1 MASSA
6 LETDG
11 NWLKGAPFGHK
22 RSGSS
27 KNDSKDSIPSV
38 NGRASPATAAGA
50 TPHRN
55 TPTENRGVDLPA
67 PKDRRPPLSARSLQ
81 YTSTPTDPGQPPTPP
96 PKDSPYHEQGTP
108 NRDSMVSERSD
119 ATSVYAHRPRNLS
132 RSGSIYSL
140 SRTSFSNQISQ
151 LTAIKLPE
159 ASSFSDSISGITAS
173 PKAAKALRDAAEQI
187 LSWIRKASDVLQDL
201 DASDDAEWAAAAGR
215 EGLGEVD
222 HAIKRFQTLV
232 QVYVDS
238 VERLQLREDA
248 FTILSED
255 MKHVVEQLEKVA
267 QEWQKVKETLNTVK
281 KQVELAMEW
290 QELRNS
296 VFEDIAQEA
305 AKVSRQIFEM
315 EEKRY
320 MSEPAADHLDNAAG
334 IDIDELETIVEEAP
348 GSARQTK
355 QGSGAFAAQLFPP
368 LSPLNSSNPG
378 MAQDDSNI
386 LGLFAR
392 MQPLRASLDFLP
404 MRLANFQNRA
414 SAMFPTACQELKI
427 GRDDLEQQ
435 WQKLESDAEALR
447 RELGEDRW
455 LLVFRNAAKQATRMI
470 DSVSRSITKL
480 DEALDSNTQL
490 HHAPATLKKV
500 ESYEAK
506 KMHYCPAIER
516 VLAIVERGV
525 KDRLTVN
532 GEILRLQTDIQSR
545 WRSTLMDLKN
555 MDSNL
560 ATYDKPATAQ
570 PLRDS
575 VSSMLSSD
583 RSFLSTTAE
592 SRGSSPASSIRTPSR
607 NGSQHGPAAPYSNG
621 KPRETTPPSQPQPA
635 TPSETR
641 VSSLPS
647 SAIQSRIPRK
657 TPLTRSSAHESIRS
671 ASWSPNNQTSPGTP
685 SRSNEPKENFDN
697 SSARPRWNTSTRS
710 SDVGHNFKPLS
721 ATEPSPYSK
730 TPRKR
735 TPSRAGTPSLSP
747 SHSVSPRGSTGLS
760 LSPGPASQPIA
771 KQTRRLSNLSLS
783 QSALTPSPTAG
794 TPQHTPKTSNAS
806 NVPSSPLSSTV
817 AGSRSGSS
825 MTNRGYVKRTS
836 VVPQSSPRVASNA
849 SQSSPRNPSSVPSA
863 TANRRQSR
871 GTSAGT
877 GKAAHPKPFRP

>member
-1 MASSA
+1 M
-6 LETDG
+6 
-11 NWLKGAPFGHK
+11 KGSPSDHK
-22 RSGSS
+22 RGGSS
-27 KNDSKDSIPSV
+27 NNNSKGSLPNA
-38 NGRASPATAAGA
+38 NGQASPATVAGA
-50 TPHRN
+50 PASRN
-55 TPTENRGVDLPA
+55 TSTSTRGVDLPA
-67 PKDRRPPLSARSLQ
+67 QRDRIPFLSARSMQHPLN
-81 YTSTPTDPGQPPTPP
+81 STDLSQPPTPP
-96 PKDSPYHEQGTP
+96 PKDISYHEQGTP
-108 NRDSMVSERSD
+108 KRDSMVSEKSD
-119 ATSVYAHRPRNLS
+119 ATSVYGHRPRNLS

-159 ASSFSDSISGITAS
+159 ASSFSDSISGISAS

-222 HAIKRFQTLV
+222 QAINRFQTLV

-238 VERLQLREDA
+238 VEGLQLRDDA
-248 FTILSED
+248 SALSPED
-255 MKHVVEQLEKVA
+255 MKHVVEQLEKVVS
-267 QEWQKVKETLNTVK
+267 EWQKVKETLNTVK

-305 AKVSRQIFEM
+305 EKISRQIFEM
-315 EEKRY
+315 EERRH
-320 MSEPAADHLDNAAG
+320 MSEPAADHMDNAAG

-348 GSARQTK
+348 RSTTQTD
-355 QGSGAFAAQLFPP
+355 QGSGNLAAQLFPP
-368 LSPLNSSNPG
+368 LSPLNSTSPG

-404 MRLANFQNRA
+404 MRLAAFQNRA
-414 SAMFPTACQELKI
+414 STMFPTACQELNI

-435 WQKLESDAEALR
+435 CQRLKSDAEALKK
-447 RELGEDRW
+447 ELGEDRW

-470 DSVSRSITKL
+470 DSVSRSVTKL

-532 GEILRLQTDIQSR
+532 GEIVRLQTDIQSR
-545 WRSTLMDLKN
+545 WRSALMDLKN
-555 MDSNL
+555 MDSTL
-560 ATYDKPATAQ
+560 ATFDKPATAQ

-592 SRGSSPASSIRTPSR
+592 SRGSSPASSVRTPSR
-607 NGSQHGPAAPYSNG
+607 NGSQHGPAAPYANG

-635 TPSETR
+635 TPNETR
-641 VSSLPS
+641 ISSLPS
-647 SAIQSRIPRK
+647 SAVQSRIPRK

-671 ASWSPNNQTSPGTP
+671 VSWSPNKQTSPGTP
-685 SRSNEPKENFDN
+685 SRSNGPTENFDN
-697 SSARPRWNTSTRS
+697 SPARPRWNTSTRS
-710 SDVGHNFKPLS
+710 SDLGHNFKPLS
-721 ATEPSPYSK
+721 ATEPSPYRK
-730 TPRKR
+730 TPPKR
-735 TPSRAGTPSLSP
+735 APSRAGTPSLSP
-747 SHSVSPRGSTGLS
+747 SESVSPRASAGLS
-760 LSPGPASQPIA
+760 LSPGSTSQPIA
-771 KQTRRLSNLSLS
+771 RQTRRLSNLSLS

-794 TPQHTPKTSNAS
+794 TPLHSPKTSNAS
-806 NVPSSPLSSTV
+806 NVPSSPLTGNV
-817 AGSRSGSS
+817 AGSRPGSS
-825 MTNRGYVKRTS
+825 MTSYSNVKRTS
-836 VVPQSSPRVASNA
+836 VVPQSRPRIASNT
-849 SQSSPRNPSSVPSA
+849 SQSTPRTPSSA

-871 GTSAGT
+871 ATSAGT
-877 GKAAHPKPFRP
+877 GNAAHSKPWRP